1 MKMEHVN
8 TLPLTDA
15 VNPLSDEP
23 GELTEVL
30 NCATNLQY
38 MQHGDFRKDLNHM
51 IGHMGTGG
59 ASDGSGLSGRDKAK
73 LSSFSP
79 LAVSLKQTYNSI
91 SGNEDLTDAEVMHIL
106 YTVMKS
112 ELWPQSVPS
121 HWQLDTGVEFNGALD
136 TNNAALDS
144 DSDRAFQHRLKALIG
159 QAKEVANVRWQE
171 CLSGL
176 PLNCEFV
183 LYIQSKRKGTC
194 GQEFDD
200 ALERH
205 VHLKGHIVHP
215 KAKCRLPG
223 CNDLAFDTK
232 MAAADHAWDLHAV
245 PLGTSSNCLMIS
257 CRYCELYV
265 WEPIHTSGRCRHFQN
280 YLDKALDMVRTY
292 GYWGVTVANGL
303 GKGQSGSRQ
312 YIPGQC
318 IWCLHDE
325 SWNAV
330 ERIALSTLYSHAWG
344 SMSIH
349 LKTHFDRIA
358 DDAAVHCLASQAAG
372 AEPDEQD

>member
-1 MKMEHVN
+1 MEMEHLN

-15 VNPLSDEP
+15 VNTMSDEP

-51 IGHMGTGG
+51 VGHMGTGG

-91 SGNEDLTDAEVMHIL
+91 PGNEDLADAEVMHIL
-106 YTVMKS
+106 YTVMNS

-121 HWQLDTGVEFNGALD
+121 HWQIDTGVEFNGALD
-136 TNNAALDS
+136 TDNAALDS

-194 GQEFDD
+194 GQEFED

-232 MAAADHAWDLHAV
+232 MAAADHAWDLHAA
-245 PLGTSSNCLMIS
+245 PLGTSSNCFMIW

-265 WEPIHTSGRCRHFQN
+265 WEPIHTSGRAATSKITSTRR
-280 YLDKALDMVRTY
+280 L
-292 GYWGVTVANGL
+292 
-303 GKGQSGSRQ
+303 
-312 YIPGQC
+312 
-318 IWCLHDE
+318 IWCTFTAIGASPWPMVCEMARVDPGSTYRVSVYGAFTMRAGMQSSALHFPP
-325 SWNAV
+325 
-330 ERIALSTLYSHAWG
+330 STSRLGIYAYPPQDSLRSH
-344 SMSIH
+344 
-349 LKTHFDRIA
+349 
-358 DDAAVHCLASQAAG
+358 C
-372 AEPDEQD
+372 